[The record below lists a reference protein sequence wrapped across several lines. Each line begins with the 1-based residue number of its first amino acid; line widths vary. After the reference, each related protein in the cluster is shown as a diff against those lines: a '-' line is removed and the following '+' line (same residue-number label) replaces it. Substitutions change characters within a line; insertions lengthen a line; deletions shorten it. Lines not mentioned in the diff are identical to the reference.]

1 MTKRSIATIALFA
14 LTAAAA
20 LAAPPAPQG
29 KQGKEVTKSI
39 VTHRDAVV
47 AGQKLAKGNYTVRF
61 TEGKE
66 GELVVLQGKREVL
79 KAEYKISQLA
89 KPAGQTQVML
99 IAAGDGTYRIA
110 RIEFEGSSEALLL
123 N

>member
-29 KQGKEVTKSI
+29 KEVTKSI
-39 VTHRDAVV
+39 VTHRDAMV

-79 KAEYKISQLA
+79 KAEYKISRLA
-89 KPAGQTQVML
+89 KPAAQTQVML
-99 IAAGDGTYRIA
+99 MAAGDGTYRIA